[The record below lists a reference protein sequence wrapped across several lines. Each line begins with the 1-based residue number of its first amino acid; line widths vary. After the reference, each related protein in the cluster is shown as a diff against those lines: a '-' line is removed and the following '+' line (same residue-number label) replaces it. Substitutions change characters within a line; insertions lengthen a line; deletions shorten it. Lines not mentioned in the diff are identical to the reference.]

1 MSNGNVVN
9 LFKEKASVIPEGE
22 SPEETVARFHSKLD
36 EVLEEF
42 PSLSPF
48 DKYMVMES
56 VVEMNRNIFKL
67 YFDLKKRHDFHMN
80 NY

>member
-1 MSNGNVVN
+1 MSNDNVVN
-9 LFKEKASVIPEGE
+9 LFKEKDSAIPEGE

-80 NY
+80 N

>member
-1 MSNGNVVN
+1 MSNDNVVN

-22 SPEETVARFHSKLD
+22 SPEETVQRFHSKLD

-80 NY
+80 N